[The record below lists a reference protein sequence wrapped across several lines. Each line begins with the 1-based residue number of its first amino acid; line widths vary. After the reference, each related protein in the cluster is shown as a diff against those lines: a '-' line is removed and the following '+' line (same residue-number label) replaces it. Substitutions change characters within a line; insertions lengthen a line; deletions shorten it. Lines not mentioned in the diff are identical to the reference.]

1 MTEQPT
7 TSPGT
12 EGAGETAQTLA
23 GDVVG
28 WVTLDEAAG
37 LWEDVDEIFEA
48 ATQRRVLAAAH
59 EAAVDYLRDADG
71 TYTDPREEDPP
82 REVPERW
89 KVAQVMLAR
98 HVWARMR
105 TGNSDSI
112 GPDGYQLS
120 TYPLV
125 LEARSLLR
133 PKRSP
138 LAGLL

>member
-1 MTEQPT
+1 MTDTT
-7 TSPGT
+7 TSPVP
-12 EGAGETAQTLA
+12 EGDGATAVPLA

-37 LWEDVDEIFEA
+37 LWEDVEDLEQA
-48 ATQRRVLAAAH
+48 AQLKVLSAAH
-59 EAAVDYLRDADG
+59 ETAVDYLRDADG

>member
-1 MTEQPT
+1 MTETT
-7 TSPGT
+7 TSPAP
-12 EGAGETAQTLA
+12 EGDGETTVPLA

-37 LWEDVDEIFEA
+37 LWEDVDLLEQE
-48 ATQRRVLAAAH
+48 TQRRVLAAAH
-59 EAAVDYLRDADG
+59 EVAVDYLRDADG
-71 TYTDPREEDPP
+71 TYTDPREEDPA
-82 REVPERW
+82 REIPEGW

-125 LEARSLLR
+125 LEARTLLR

>member
-1 MTEQPT
+1 MTETT

-12 EGAGETAQTLA
+12 EGAGDTAQPLA

-37 LWEDVDEIFEA
+37 LWEDVEDLEA
-48 ATQRRVLAAAH
+48 AAQRKVLAAAH
-59 EAAVDYLRDADG
+59 ETAVDYLRDADG

-105 TGNSDSI
+105 TGNADSI